1 MRLIFKKRQR
11 KEKTS
16 MINGERY
23 PGKGLFKGLV
33 KVTKKLSFNAKNK
46 RSNNDKLKK
55 KNKKNYW
62 LILWVLF
69 DKTIKIHQTIWNK
82 VQFFFVIKLK

>member
-55 KNKKNYW
+55 KKKKITDSYFGFC
-62 LILWVLF
+62 LIKPLKYTKLSG
-69 DKTIKIHQTIWNK
+69 IN

>member
-55 KNKKNYW
+55 KK
-62 LILWVLF
+62 
-69 DKTIKIHQTIWNK
+69 
-82 VQFFFVIKLK
+82 